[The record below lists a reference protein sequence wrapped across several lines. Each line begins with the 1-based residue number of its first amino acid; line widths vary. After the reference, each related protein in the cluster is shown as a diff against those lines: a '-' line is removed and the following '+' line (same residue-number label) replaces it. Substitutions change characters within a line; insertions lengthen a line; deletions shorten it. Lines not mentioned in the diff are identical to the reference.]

1 MANCPHCGASI
12 QSHDRFCGRCGATL
26 SPPADPFSEMVQRR
40 EDLLRHHGAGRLS
53 DQELREGLS
62 SMTLRDEQGGLWSL
76 GAESGAWYRQE
87 GDAWV
92 RDDPA
97 PPMALSQPELVE
109 APKSAALRA
118 SASPPPAPTSVPTK
132 RSGVPRAVVYGAAGC
147 VGLAAMLVIA
157 LLLIVFLAPSMP
169 QAITTIGD
177 RIGDVLEAFGD
188 DEPVDGS
195 EAKVP
200 LADDEGK
207 TSSQPTPAR
216 TATATPRATNTRV
229 PSPTPRET
237 HTRVPSPTPQSTETE
252 VPSPTPEAT
261 PTEPPPAP
269 TAHQATP
276 TVTPRPPTATPQAT
290 ATLPPPTP
298 TSVPPTPTA
307 APPTPALRLVTA
319 VSVSNGDWG
328 EGVIWTEF
336 KNGIEL
342 PGPDGHNYKAQ
353 MGFVA
358 SPHSQATIQEYWA
371 RGARSGPW
379 KMVVVVR
386 KKVGWV
392 SCPGD
397 RLTCWE
403 SKTESGQS
411 LLRAEVLYRDPVW
424 LDLFDRYMRGGQA
437 EVVASPHY
445 QAVQATVFE
454 PICGA
459 TPDYPCV
466 AIWFE
471 K

>member
-1 MANCPHCGASI
+1 MANCPRCGAPI
-12 QSHDRFCGRCGATL
+12 QPDDRFCGRCGASL
-26 SPPADPFSEMVQRR
+26 APPADPFAEISQRR
-40 EDLLRHHGAGRLS
+40 EDLLRHHAAGRLS

-62 SMTLRDEQGGLWSL
+62 SLTLRDDQGRLWSL

-87 GDAWV
+87 GNAWV

-97 PPMALSQPELVE
+97 H
-109 APKSAALRA
+109 
-118 SASPPPAPTSVPTK
+118 SPPPPAADAVRAPQEKAVPQPTSTPAPTPGK
-132 RSGVPRAVVYGAAGC
+132 RSGVPRGLLYGAAGC
-147 VGLAAMLVIA
+147 VGLAGLLMVAVLLV
-157 LLLIVFLAPSMP
+157 VFLAPKTP
-169 QAITTIGD
+169 EAITAVGD
-177 RIGDVLEAFGD
+177 RIGDVLAAFGGDESVD
-188 DEPVDGS
+188 DSEGKAPVDDN
-195 EAKVP
+195 EAQP
-200 LADDEGK
+200 A
-207 TSSQPTPAR
+207 TQPTLTR
-216 TATATPRATNTRV
+216 TATATPRATHTRVPSPTPKATNTRV
-229 PSPTPRET
+229 PSPTPQAT
-237 HTRVPSPTPQSTETE
+237 ASE
-252 VPSPTPEAT
+252 VPSPTPEA
-261 PTEPPPAP
+261 AP
-269 TAHQATP
+269 TGTP
-276 TVTPRPPTATPQAT
+276 QPPTATPQAT

-298 TSVPPTPTA
+298 TSVPPTPTT
-307 APPTPALRLVTA
+307 APPTPAPRMVTA

-336 KNGIEL
+336 KNGIEF

-353 MGFVA
+353 MGFVESA
-358 SPHSQATIQEYWA
+358 QAQATIQEYWA

-411 LLRAEVLYRDPVW
+411 LLRAEVFYRDPVW
-424 LDLFDRYMRGGQA
+424 RDLFDRYLRGGQA

-445 QAVQATVFE
+445 PAVQATVFE
-454 PICGA
+454 AICGA

-471 K
+471 KQ

>member
-1 MANCPHCGASI
+1 MANCPRCGAPI
-12 QSHDRFCGRCGATL
+12 QPDDRFCGRCGASL
-26 SPPADPFSEMVQRR
+26 APPADPFSEMAQRR
-40 EDLLRHHGAGRLS
+40 GDFLRHHAAGRLS

-62 SMTLRDEQGGLWSL
+62 SMTLRDEKGRLWSL

-92 RDDPA
+92 RDAPS
-97 PPMALSQPELVE
+97 PPMAGSQPEPAE
-109 APKSAALRA
+109 APKSVAPKA
-118 SASPPPAPTSVPTK
+118 STPPPPAPPSAPTK
-132 RSGVPRAVVYGAAGC
+132 RSGVPRGVVYGAVGC
-147 VGLAAMLVIA
+147 VGIAGLILIAVLTAIFLV
-157 LLLIVFLAPSMP
+157 PNTP
-169 QAITTIGD
+169 EAITSIGEGIGD
-177 RIGDVLEAFGD
+177 ILTAFGVG
-188 DEPVDGS
+188 EPLDGS
-195 EAKVP
+195 EGKVP
-200 LADDEGK
+200 VADDDGE
-207 TSSQPTPAR
+207 TSLQPGTAR
-216 TATATPRATNTRV
+216 TATATPRATNTRL
-229 PSPTPRET
+229 
-237 HTRVPSPTPQSTETE
+237 PSPTPQSTPTE
-252 VPSPTPEAT
+252 VPSPTPEVA
-261 PTEPPPAP
+261 PTEQQPAP

-276 TVTPRPPTATPQAT
+276 TVTPQPPTATPQAT

-298 TSVPPTPTA
+298 TSVPPTPTT
-307 APPTPALRLVTA
+307 APPTPAPRLVTA
-319 VSVSNGDWG
+319 VTVSNGDWG
-328 EGVIWTEF
+328 DGVIWTEF

-353 MGFVA
+353 MGFVESA
-358 SPHSQATIQEYWA
+358 QAQATIQEYWT

-411 LLRAEVLYRDPVW
+411 LLRAEVFYRDAVW
-424 LDLFDRYMRGGQA
+424 RDLFDRYMRGGQA

-471 K
+471 KQ